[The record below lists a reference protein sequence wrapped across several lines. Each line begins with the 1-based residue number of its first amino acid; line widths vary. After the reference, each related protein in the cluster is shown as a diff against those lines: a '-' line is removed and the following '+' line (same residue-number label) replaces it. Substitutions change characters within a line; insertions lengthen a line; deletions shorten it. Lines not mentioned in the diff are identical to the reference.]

1 MKLPSIFWMMFLA
14 AGCCLG
20 QAGPGSEKH
29 VLATQIFENSRRAKS
44 WLDERGVLGQLTLV
58 NDWSSSFQSGTDSVH
73 SFNRYS
79 LDLLVGFDAQKALGW
94 KGSSGFLRVK
104 HHLGEHGADY
114 VGDAQGFSN
123 IDSASKTY
131 LYELWLQQ
139 TLWKNRVRF
148 KAGKID
154 ANSEF
159 ATVKIAADFLNSSM
173 GYSPTILSFPT
184 YPEPRPG
191 ITVFLQPGH
200 YQVGAGLLRTAQ
212 QENMWIVEAGR
223 EWRLSVNELPGRSS
237 FGTWRISGPVKCFD
251 GDELNTTRGYYLVA
265 EQALWKNARAEK
277 GSEQTL
283 SMFLQYG
290 SANAE
295 ISPFTRHLGG
305 GIVLESPFAVR
316 PNDAIGFGITS
327 VRFTDADEAGFE
339 RDHEVAAEIY
349 YRVSL
354 TRFLSLVP
362 DFQFIRNPGG
372 ARSNDAF
379 VFTPRV
385 TLSF

>member
-20 QAGPGSEKH
+20 QAGPRSEKH

-58 NDWSSSFQSGTDSVH
+58 NDWSSSFQNGTDSVH

-94 KGSSGFLRVK
+94 KGSSGLLRVK
-104 HHLGEHGADY
+104 HHLGEHGGDY

-123 IDSASKTY
+123 IDGASKTY

-191 ITVFLQPGH
+191 LNVFLQPGR
-200 YQVGAGLLRTAQ
+200 YQVGVGLLRTAQ
-212 QENMWIVEAGR
+212 QENMWILEAGR
-223 EWRLSVNELPGRSS
+223 EWRFSVDELPGRSS
-237 FGTWRISGPVKCFD
+237 FGTWRMSGPVKCFD
-251 GDELNTTRGYYLVA
+251 GDELDTTHGYYLVA
-265 EQALWKNARAEK
+265 EQAIWKNTRAKK
-277 GSEQTL
+277 GSEQTI

-295 ISPFTRHLGG
+295 VSPFTRHLGG
-305 GIVLESPFAVR
+305 GVVLESPLASR

-327 VRFTDADEAGFE
+327 VRFTDADEPGFE
-339 RDHEVAAEIY
+339 RDHEAVAEIY
-349 YRVSL
+349 YRVAL